1 MQRTH
6 KLLSLLGLAQRAG
19 KLASG
24 EAKALQAVQQGKA
37 CLVIM
42 AKDASDNTRK
52 KFTDK
57 CQYYQVPFLQ
67 EFDRTTL
74 GRSTGHDERVVI
86 AVVDQGFADAMLK
99 SVDT

>member
-1 MQRTH
+1 MQGTH

-24 EAKALQAVQQGKA
+24 EAKALQAIQQRKA
-37 CLVIM
+37 YLVII
-42 AKDASDNTRK
+42 ANDASDNTRK

-57 CQYYQVPFLQ
+57 CHYYQVPFLQ

-74 GRSTGHDERVVI
+74 GRSTGHDARVVI
-86 AVVDQGFADAMLK
+86 AVVDRGFADAMLQ